1 MHEERSDIFLAI
13 PLVNSFRTVGGWFE
27 CLCIYTCKLSGFV
40 NQMSIVR
47 FVLLVMLRPRFLN
60 ILTFFLNLSVSGP
73 EKSLSTPNPSSWYNP

>member
-1 MHEERSDIFLAI
+1 MLEGRSDIFLAI

-47 FVLLVMLRPRFLN
+47 FVLLVMLGHGF
-60 ILTFFLNLSVSGP
+60 
-73 EKSLSTPNPSSWYNP
+73 